1 MSELT
6 YIYTASEDE
15 IRKLGEI
22 QDGYKAKG
30 YNISLSVL
38 LKLAIQPNIENVVT
52 KGIEFLKTNVEN
64 IPKKEDWA

>member
-22 QDGYKAKG
+22 QDRYKAKG
-30 YNISLSVL
+30 YNTSLSDL
-38 LKLAIQPNIENVVT
+38 LKLAIQPNIENVVA
-52 KGIEFLKTNVEN
+52 KGIEFLKTNAEN
-64 IPKKEDWA
+64 IPKKED

>member
-22 QDGYKAKG
+22 QDRYKAKG
-30 YNISLSVL
+30 YNTSLSDL

-52 KGIEFLKTNVEN
+52 KGIEFLKTNAEN
-64 IPKKEDWA
+64 IPKKEG

>member
-30 YNISLSVL
+30 YNTSLSDL
-38 LKLAIQPNIENVVT
+38 LKLAIQPNIENLVA

-64 IPKKEDWA
+64 IPKKED

>member
-22 QDGYKAKG
+22 QDRYKAKG
-30 YNISLSVL
+30 YNTSLSDL
-38 LKLAIQPNIENVVT
+38 LKLAIQPNIEATVA
-52 KGIEFLKTNVEN
+52 KGIEFLMTNADN
-64 IPKKEDWA
+64 IPQKEG